1 MARGRKL
8 ETLSD
13 FNRSLKNKYGLG
25 EGIDYKPWLR
35 VQDVKSKKG
44 QRTQVWGRKTGRE
57 HHLLSS
63 IESQFFYLAEFS
75 DSVVD
80 IREQFPLLPLNLS
93 QKIAATL
100 GVEHPMVPNS
110 AEPNIMTTD
119 FLLTCRQ
126 GGREFYRAVSVKPED
141 GIDQRT
147 AEKLDIERI
156 WWELLGVEFLF
167 FTGNEITKAQ
177 SSNLQW
183 ATSPFRAGIQT
194 YSPSQV
200 EAALAILE
208 PGKHLLFDL
217 CDKLVSMLQCRSEDG
232 LNIVRYMIAEKRID
246 VDLSYSIES
255 FGGVDILSVN
265 REKRQVSIG
274 D

>member
-35 VQDVKSKKG
+35 IQDVKSKKG

-100 GVEHPMVPNS
+100 GVDHPTVPYS
-110 AEPNIMTTD
+110 GEPNIMTTD

-126 GGREFYRAVSVKPED
+126 GEREFYRAVSVKPED

-177 SSNLQW
+177 SSNIQW
-183 ATSPFRAGIQT
+183 ATSPFRSGIQT
-194 YSPSQV
+194 YTPSQV
-200 EAALAILE
+200 EAVLTVLE
-208 PGKHLLFDL
+208 PGKHLLSDL
-217 CDKLVSMLQCRSEDG
+217 CGNLVSIIQGRSEDG
-232 LNIVRYMIAEKRID
+232 LNIVRYLIAEKWID
-246 VDLSYSIES
+246 VDLNYSIES
-255 FGGVDILSVN
+255 CGGVDILSVN
-265 REKRQVSIG
+265 HDKRQVSNG
-274 D
+274 G